1 MKCRCI
7 NMIIGVHSA
16 FGSIHHTFHTSL
28 NISCFVQGRKNR
40 KWKQTWLL
48 SGALALRNQITAE
61 KPETEISVIT
71 SVGVILMKPW
81 KVASFQGLWGEIR
94 SDFSAFFPMD
104 KQISIVNPAHTVCQ
118 GLLSQWR
125 SRPGSCLM
133 PHLGPAQHPNIDLS
147 QGNQSQQGYFGTFSW
162 RPQWSCIS
170 IMYFLFFIL
179 YIFSQLCWLMS
190 HFLACF
196 TMAWLYLWSLGLP
209 KSSITWFVKLLQ
221 FLN

>member
-1 MKCRCI
+1 MKCLCV

-61 KPETEISVIT
+61 KLETEISVIT

-118 GLLSQWR
+118 GWAVEPMKEQARLMLDASFGP
-125 SRPGSCLM
+125 SSASKHGSKPREPKPAGM
-133 PHLGPAQHPNIDLS
+133 FWHL
-147 QGNQSQQGYFGTFSW
+147 
-162 RPQWSCIS
+162 
-170 IMYFLFFIL
+170 
-179 YIFSQLCWLMS
+179 
-190 HFLACF
+190 FLAATVILHIYYVF
-196 TMAWLYLWSLGLP
+196 SFFHALH
-209 KSSITWFVKLLQ
+209 I
-221 FLN
+221 